1 MSLRTAIS
9 ITIASKGERSRKM
22 AGQITREELL
32 AAQQN
37 KSPKKPHLKLTITID
52 RTETKISSFRKPPH
66 HHLLMKS
73 FAFGSNVAIAIISE
87 HR

>member
-37 KSPKKPHLKLTITID
+37 KSPKKPHLKLTEKYDICCLA
-52 RTETKISSFRKPPH
+52 EESPLSPPYKRH
-66 HHLLMKS
+66 Y
-73 FAFGSNVAIAIISE
+73 
-87 HR
+87 RD